1 MPCLFK
7 HITYIV
13 DILKH
18 GGVFAHAGDS
28 FCDIKFLV
36 TDSSERESFGEL
48 LGISCRCGV
57 FNLTADDKHRNRIEP
72 SADNA
77 GNCVCA
83 AGTCS
88 NAESGNF
95 VIESGIGFSRNCTC
109 LLMVIIGA
117 MNSVVM
123 TECVI
128 EVHCTAAD
136 NSKAVGY
143 AAVGKKICN
152 IVSKSDF
159 HFLHPL
165 SVLI

>member
-1 MPCLFK
+1 
-7 HITYIV
+7 
-13 DILKH
+13 
-18 GGVFAHAGDS
+18 
-28 FCDIKFLV
+28 
-36 TDSSERESFGEL
+36 
-48 LGISCRCGV
+48 
-57 FNLTADDKHRNRIEP
+57 
-72 SADNA
+72 
-77 GNCVCA
+77 
-83 AGTCS
+83 
-88 NAESGNF
+88 
-95 VIESGIGFSRNCTC
+95 
-109 LLMVIIGA
+109 MVIIGA

-123 TECVI
+123 TECVV